1 MKNRKNRIR
10 TTELFSLKMSLKK
23 WLFFIV
29 IACIGIL
36 LTARF
41 SSTDKNHY
49 ENSQT
54 VVALRNVAHQ
64 TLLIS
69 GDSLS
74 PVPPVQKTGKAQY
87 KISFNTSVSIH
98 PDSLV
103 ESFISSFDEYA
114 NRQHYLV
121 EVKEC
126 FSNEIVYAYEMFGTK
141 DESII
146 PCINRSLS
154 ENCYT
159 ISVLFHDPG
168 FFEGNNPIYLIGS
181 SLIFLAFISGSYF
194 SKSSKKSASDNLSNP
209 PYIELGLFQFFP
221 DELQLSYQNEVIALT
236 SKEAELLTIFAK
248 NLNQIVSREKLEK
261 EIWEDKG
268 VIVGR
273 SLDVFISKLR
283 KKLKKDPAI
292 QLINVHGVGY
302 KLNIDTN

>member
-1 MKNRKNRIR
+1 MNI
-10 TTELFSLKMSLKK
+10 KK
-23 WLFFIV
+23 WLLFSV

-41 SSTDKNHY
+41 TSKEKNQY

-87 KISFNTSVSIH
+87 KISFNSSVSIH

-103 ESFISSFDEYA
+103 ESFINSFDEYA
-114 NRQHYLV
+114 HRQHYLV

-126 FSNEIVYAYEMFGTK
+126 ISNEIVYAYEMFGTK
-141 DESII
+141 DESVI
-146 PCINRSLS
+146 PCTNRSLS

-159 ISVLFHDPG
+159 ISVLFHDSG
-168 FFEGNNPIYLIGS
+168 FFESNSPIYIIGS
-181 SLIFLAFISGSYF
+181 SLIFFAFISGSYL
-194 SKSSKKSASDNLSNP
+194 SKSSKKSTFNNQSNP
-209 PYIELGLFQFFP
+209 EHIELGMFQFFP
-221 DELQLSYQNEVIALT
+221 MELQLSFQSEVIALT
-236 SKEAELLTIFAK
+236 SKEAELLTILSE

-292 QLINVHGVGY
+292 QLVNVHGVGY
-302 KLNIDTN
+302 KLNIDTI